1 MIKDVAELYTMVS
14 KMDLTQER
22 EELVTDRLLAGDF
35 SERMALV
42 WQNMES
48 PEQTGKVGYTDRGGN
63 YHGYKYTKLNELLKT
78 LKRATKDTG
87 IVPMTNVKTIDR
99 GKDGTTVEVSAY
111 ATTPLGYRKS
121 GPMLTSNCASKP
133 QEVGST
139 ITYLRR
145 YSLGAFFGIE
155 TDTDDD
161 AGSANSHTSSQDSHR
176 GQTNQNAGKYAGRQ
190 KNASQGTTGSNNKAS
205 ARQVNYLKQLATANA
220 QKAGIDPETALRKI
234 ASGLGVERI
243 EDASAESVSKR
254 IDKINKSEA

>member
-1 MIKDVAELYTMVS
+1 MIKDVSELYTIVS
-14 KMDLTQER
+14 KMNLTQER

-35 SERMALV
+35 SDRMALV

-48 PEQTGKVGYTDRGGN
+48 PEQTGKVGYTDRNGN

-87 IVPMTNVKTIDR
+87 IVPMTNVKTIDN
-99 GKDGTTVEVSAY
+99 GKAGTTVEVSAY
-111 ATTPLGYRKS
+111 AITPLGYRKS

-161 AGSANSHTSSQDSHR
+161 AGGTEHHTGSQESRR
-176 GQTNQNAGKYAGRQ
+176 GQASQNAGKYAGRT
-190 KNASQGTTGSNNKAS
+190 KNAPQGTTGGKNKAS

-220 QKAGIDPETALRKI
+220 QKAGIDPETALKKI
-234 ASGLGVERI
+234 ASGLGVEKI

-254 IDKINKSEA
+254 IDKMNKSEV